1 MEMLE
6 ERVTTTGVG
15 DMMRPNAAT
24 AESTRGMAIG
34 SRAAWWYLLNIA
46 FSRGGGRAAAV
57 PLLGRWGLGQRP
69 GMLEFTGIVVGCVD
83 R

>member
-1 MEMLE
+1 VSKKDATVARRIVAWEEPEEGFGERTFAGFSSFSLFAIMEMLE

-34 SRAAWWYLLNIA
+34 S
-46 FSRGGGRAAAV
+46 V
-57 PLLGRWGLGQRP
+57 
-69 GMLEFTGIVVGCVD
+69 
-83 R
+83 